1 MHFESACTVF
11 SLLRAQLSQTA
22 SGKLRTAAPSSSL
35 LAQFSSSMQPSIADD
50 KPNILADIKRDHAQF
65 FSLHRQYKE
74 SNADEE
80 KQTLVW
86 QVITSCEREQPAWNT
101 AASVCMRPTIEH
113 QEPMAMFTCWCC
125 NWHSVPAWQA
135 YT

>member
-1 MHFESACTVF
+1 VSLRLAQHQVTSNRHTGHISIKRRSKSACTAF

-22 SGKLRTAAPSSSL
+22 PGKFRTAAPSSSL
-35 LAQFSSSMQPSIADD
+35 LAQFSSSMQPSIADN

-74 SNADEE
+74 SNSDEE

-86 QVITSCEREQPAWNT
+86 QVRGSSRPGYSSWFLYAV
-101 AASVCMRPTIEH
+101 VCDL
-113 QEPMAMFTCWCC
+113 
-125 NWHSVPAWQA
+125 
-135 YT
+135 